1 MSAEENPG
9 EIVDAKFSEKEEYKP
24 GDDIRI
30 KEIEELSFEG
40 KNAKDAQEMWLS
52 VMREYVFNRTD
63 ISNHDKVA
71 LMKEAAD
78 KMTEE
83 QKKDFN
89 VLANADALDPESEG
103 KEWGLWPPIAW
114 PKRMGLAK
122 GQREISRTNPVPL
135 KLDRIGSLGGTNFGV
150 MPEDGH
156 IYSQDE
162 RAIAYLE
169 NPNAYHQYEFDNKHY
184 FDYIDII
191 SDETQSDR
199 KKLNEMIAKN
209 NPPGIEISE
218 LEFKHM
224 RESIQHF
231 LDKQKEED
239 MGTESKYGLIGTA
252 AEWEVNGVHIA
263 KGGADQLNTPISGEM
278 LMKMGVLKEI

>member
-1 MSAEENPG
+1 MSVEEKPG
-9 EIVDAKFSEKEEYKP
+9 KKVDAKSSEIEDYKP

-40 KNAKDAQEMWLS
+40 MTAEEAQKKWLS

-63 ISNHDKVA
+63 ISNHNKVA

-103 KEWGLWPPIAW
+103 KEWGDWPPIAW
-114 PKRMGLAK
+114 PNRMGLAK
-122 GQREISRTNPVPL
+122 GQREISRNNPVPL
-135 KLDRIGSLGGTNFGV
+135 KLDRIGSLSGTNFGV

-169 NPNAYHQYEFDNKHY
+169 NPNAYHQYEFDNTHY

-191 SDETQSDR
+191 SDETQTTPD
-199 KKLNEMIAKN
+199 KLNVLINEN
-209 NPPGIEISE
+209 NPDGEEITQDEFDKMKEKIED
-218 LEFKHM
+218 
-224 RESIQHF
+224 F
-231 LDKQKEED
+231 LKKQKEED

-263 KGGADQLNTPISGEM
+263 KGGAGQLNTPISGEM
-278 LMKMGVLKEI
+278 LMKMGVLREV